1 MASTTEPAPNAVTA
15 YRGKNFEPSA
25 VETFLY
31 DWWERSGFF
40 TPPPRREG
48 ERPFVMMLPLPNV
61 TGDLHLG
68 HALGFGGY
76 EDLMA
81 RWHRMRGEPTLWLPG
96 SDHAGIIAQIVVEKE
111 LAKERGARRA
121 GDPETAASTG
131 GKAGLGREEFLA
143 EMWRWMEHYQPRI
156 YRQLRMLGCSL
167 DWSRVHFTMEPDMQR
182 RVRTHFIRLYRAG
195 HLYRGDRIVHW
206 CLTCQTTYS
215 DLEAK
220 HSERT
225 DQLSYVRYPWAEP
238 MPAGTPD
245 LVIATTRPETILADT
260 AIAVH
265 PDDVRW
271 KHLVGAAVLVPVA
284 ERRITIVADAAVDPA
299 FGTGALKVT
308 PGHDATDF
316 DIGTRHGLPV
326 LTVVDTHGRM
336 TPAAGP
342 LAGLDRDTARTA
354 MVERLQQAGLL
365 VKQEPITH
373 AIGIHDRC
381 ETVDE
386 PLVLKQWWMR
396 MAPLAA
402 PAIAAVRDGRTRI
415 VPAKFEKMYFNWME
429 NIRDWSIARQTWW
442 GHPIPVWYCR
452 DCDEIVVPDEDGPD
466 PIPGSTECPRC
477 RSHDL
482 RQDPDVLD
490 TWFSSALWPHSTL
503 GWPERTLDLA
513 RFYPGSVLETGY
525 DIIFFWVARMM
536 MMGLQNMGEVPF
548 HTIYLHGLVRT
559 GTEKMSKSKGNVQSP
574 VGLIEQYGA
583 DALRFALVN
592 GISAGADSQFSLSKL
607 DHARNL
613 TNKLWNIGRFVL
625 GRIEATAGALTGPID
640 RSPAGDADL
649 VDADRWILSRT
660 EATVAECTRLIE
672 GYLFGEYTTALEQFV
687 WTELAD
693 LYIELAKPA
702 RRPAGSEAA
711 AVRTLAH
718 VLDRV
723 LRLAHPVMP
732 FITET
737 LALQLWAQGS
747 RDDAAPSLVVS
758 RWPEPAA
765 RDKPLEERFGTVS
778 EVIRAI
784 RNLRQEAGAD
794 PGRTVQVTLAGDTA
808 AVADALGTIGALARA
823 EVTLGSGDG
832 APTVVRGVEVRVA
845 LGGDPRADRERLE
858 RELVEARTALA
869 RSQALLGSD
878 FAAKAPPPV
887 IAKERARLAEREAA
901 VAALEA
907 ELGQTR

>member
-1 MASTTEPAPNAVTA
+1 MATTTEPAPNAVTA

-40 TPPPRREG
+40 TPPPFRAG

-111 LAKERGARRA
+111 LAKEQGSRRGT
-121 GDPETAASTG
+121 DPDPGS
-131 GKAGLGREEFLA
+131 KRAGLGREEFLA

-167 DWSRVHFTMEPDMQR
+167 DWSRVHFTMDPDMQR

-195 HLYRGDRIVHW
+195 HLYRADRIVHW

-215 DLEAK
+215 DIEAK

-225 DQLSYVRYPWAEP
+225 DQLSYVRYPWADP
-238 MPAGTPD
+238 MPPGVPD

-265 PDDVRW
+265 PDDARW
-271 KHLVGAAVLVPVA
+271 SGLIGAAVLVPIA
-284 ERRITIVADAAVDPA
+284 ERRIVIVADAAVDPA

-316 DIGTRHGLPV
+316 DIGQRHGLPV
-326 LTVVDTHGRM
+326 LTVVDTRGRM
-336 TPAAGP
+336 TAAAGP
-342 LAGLDRDTARTA
+342 LAGLDRDTARKA
-354 MVERLQQAGLL
+354 AVERLQAGGLL

-373 AIGIHDRC
+373 AVGVHDRC
-381 ETVDE
+381 DTVDE
-386 PLVLKQWWMR
+386 PLVLKQWWMK

-402 PAIAAVRDGRTRI
+402 PAIRAVREGKTRI
-415 VPAKFEKMYFNWME
+415 VPAKFEKVYFNWME
-429 NIRDWSIARQTWW
+429 NIRDWAIARQTWW

-452 DCDEIVVPDEDGPD
+452 DCDEIVVPEEDGPD
-466 PIPGSTECPRC
+466 PTRCPRC
-477 RSHDL
+477 RSDDL
-482 RQDPDVLD
+482 KKDPDVLD

-503 GWPERTLDLA
+503 GWPERTEDLA
-513 RFYPGSVLETGY
+513 RFYPGSMLETGY
-525 DIIFFWVARMM
+525 DILFFWVARMM
-536 MMGLQNMGEVPF
+536 MMGLQNTDDVPF
-548 HTIYLHGLVRT
+548 HTVYLHGMVRT
-559 GTEKMSKSKGNVQSP
+559 GTDKMSKSKGNVMSP
-574 VGLIEQYGA
+574 VGLIEQHGA

-592 GISAGADSQFSLSKL
+592 GLSAGADSQFSMAKL
-607 DHARNL
+607 DHARNF

-625 GRIEATAGALTGPID
+625 GRIEASPDALRSPID

-660 EATVAECTRLIE
+660 EATVVELTRLIE
-672 GYLFGEYTTALEQFV
+672 SYLFGEYATALEQFI

-711 AVRTLAH
+711 AIRTLAY

-723 LRLAHPVMP
+723 LRLAHPIMP

-737 LALQLWAQGS
+737 LALQLWAHGA
-747 RDDAAPSLVVS
+747 REDAAPSLVVS
-758 RWPEPAA
+758 RWPEPGR
-765 RDKPLEERFGTVS
+765 RDESLEERFGTVS

-808 AVADALGTIGALARA
+808 AVADALATIGSLARA
-823 EVTLGSGDG
+823 QVRLGSGDG
-832 APTVVRGVEVRVA
+832 APTLVRGVEVRVD
-845 LGGDPRADRERLE
+845 LGAAPGAERDRLE
-858 RELVEARTALA
+858 RELAEAKTALA

-878 FAAKAPPPV
+878 FAAKAPAPV
-887 IAKERARLAEREAA
+887 IAKERAKLAEREAA
-901 VAALEA
+901 VTALEA
-907 ELGQTR
+907 ELATP

>member
-1 MASTTEPAPNAVTA
+1 MASTEPAPNAVTA

-40 TPPPRREG
+40 TPPPAREG

-111 LAKERGARRA
+111 LAKEGRRRA
-121 GDPETAASTG
+121 AGSGSAEGAG
-131 GKAGLGREEFLA
+131 AGLGRAEFLA
-143 EMWRWMEHYQPRI
+143 EMWRWMEQYQPRI

-167 DWSRVHFTMEPDMQR
+167 DWSRVHFTMDPDMQR

-215 DLEAK
+215 DLESK
-220 HSERT
+220 HVERT
-225 DQLSYVRYPWAEP
+225 DQLSYVRYPWADP

-245 LVIATTRPETILADT
+245 LIVATTRPETILADT
-260 AIAVH
+260 GVAVH

-271 KHLVGAAVLVPVA
+271 KHLIGSAVLVPVA

-326 LTVVDTHGRM
+326 LTVVDTRGRM

-342 LAGLDRDTARTA
+342 LAGLDRDTARKA
-354 MVERLQQAGLL
+354 MVERLQSAGLL
-365 VKQEPITH
+365 VTQEPITH
-373 AIGIHDRC
+373 AVGIHDRC

-442 GHPIPVWYCR
+442 GHPIPAWYCR
-452 DCDEIVVPDEDGPD
+452 DCSETVVPDEDAPD
-466 PIPGSTECPRC
+466 PTECPRC

-503 GWPERTLDLA
+503 GWPEETVDLA

-574 VGLIEQYGA
+574 VGLVEQYGA

-592 GISAGADSQFSLSKL
+592 GISAGADSQFSMAKL
-607 DHARNL
+607 DHARNF

-625 GRIEATAGALTGPID
+625 GRIEATPGALGVAGGPID
-640 RSPAGDADL
+640 RSPAADADL

-711 AVRTLAH
+711 AVRTLAY

-723 LRLAHPVMP
+723 VRLAHPVMP

-737 LALQLWAQGS
+737 LALQLWAQGT
-747 RDDAAPSLVVS
+747 RDDEAPSLVVS
-758 RWPEPAA
+758 RWPEPAT
-765 RDKPLEERFGTVS
+765 RDLGIEDRFGQVS

-784 RNLRQEAGAD
+784 RNLRQGAGAD
-794 PGRTVQVTLAGDTA
+794 PGTVVQASLAGDTA
-808 AVADALGTIGALARA
+808 AVADALATIGSLTRA

-832 APTVVRGVEVRVA
+832 APTVVGGIEVRVA
-845 LGGDPRADRERLE
+845 LGGDPAADRERLE
-858 RELVEARTALA
+858 RELAEARTALA

-878 FAAKAPPPV
+878 FAAKAPAPV
-887 IAKERARLAEREAA
+887 VEKERAKRAEREAA

-907 ELGQTR
+907 ELCR